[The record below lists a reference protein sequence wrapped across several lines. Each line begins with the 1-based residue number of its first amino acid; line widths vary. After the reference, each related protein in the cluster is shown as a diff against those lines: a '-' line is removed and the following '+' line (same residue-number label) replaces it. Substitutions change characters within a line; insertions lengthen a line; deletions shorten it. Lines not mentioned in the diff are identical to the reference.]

1 MGQAGIHGRLECR
14 QEPVL
19 RPAGDRTRGRH
30 DKAMDWL
37 VRNPR
42 NGIETNFLFPV

>member
-1 MGQAGIHGRLECR
+1 MADLNAGRSLYSGRR
-14 QEPVL
+14 
-19 RPAGDRTRGRH
+19 DRTRGRH
-30 DKAMDWL
+30 DKAMNWL